1 MSCSDIEVSIGKIF
15 INDVVREDV
24 QLRKKK
30 FILFVSERRGTN
42 NVTELGQISFML
54 FLHQVFSAAA
64 YLLLDSIFG
73 TKKSWVAILILPRHK
88 VGEQRKHCSGS
99 NNMCM
104 QILTQTK
111 NRTMTSFGL
120 L

>member
-1 MSCSDIEVSIGKIF
+1 MRCLDIEEAIGKIF
-15 INDVVREDV
+15 INDVLREDV
-24 QLRKKK
+24 QLGKK
-30 FILFVSERRGTN
+30 FILFVSEMRGTN
-42 NVTELGQISFML
+42 NVTELGQISFMPFYSNF
-54 FLHQVFSAAA
+54 FLPPHSAGG
-64 YLLLDSIFG
+64 LD
-73 TKKSWVAILILPRHK
+73 ILDQK
-88 VGEQRKHCSGS
+88 VLGCHPLSPSTQSFVEQRKHCSGY